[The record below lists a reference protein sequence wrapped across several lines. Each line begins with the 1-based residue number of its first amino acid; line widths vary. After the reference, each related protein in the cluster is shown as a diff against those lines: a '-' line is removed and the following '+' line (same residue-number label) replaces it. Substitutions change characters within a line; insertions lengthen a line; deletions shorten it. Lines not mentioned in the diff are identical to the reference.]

1 VYAFLKLAVLL
12 LKVPLIVGTT
22 LWYSSCVLLSKPMY
36 SALVKNLLDEIVACA
51 QPLALCN
58 QPLSSLPLPE
68 VTKETGIS
76 WYPSIGA
83 VITVPFLSVLVSRL
97 LPTGGYSP

>member
-1 VYAFLKLAVLL
+1 MYAFLKLAVLL

-22 LWYSSCVLLSKPMY
+22 LWYSSCVLLSKSMY

-68 VTKETGIS
+68 VTKDTGIS
-76 WYPSIGA
+76 
-83 VITVPFLSVLVSRL
+83 
-97 LPTGGYSP
+97 